1 MAVADVGAGSIPTA
15 QPVDSDHD
23 VERTE
28 TVELT
33 VLMPCLNEAETVATC
48 VRSARRFLDE
58 HGLRGEV
65 LIADNG
71 STDGSQRLAEQAGAR
86 VLTVR
91 ERGYGNALING
102 IAAARG
108 TFVVAGDADDSYDFQ
123 ALGPFLDELRAGADL
138 VMGDRFAG
146 GIAPGAMPALHRYLG
161 NPVLSAIGRLLFH
174 SPVRDFHCGLRGMR
188 RSAMLA
194 LDLQAPGME
203 FASEMVVRAT
213 LAGLRVT
220 QVPTTLRPDGR
231 SRPPHLQSWS
241 DGWRHL
247 RFLLLYSPRWLFLI
261 PGLTAML
268 LGLVFGGLIVAAPLR
283 IAGVSLDVASL
294 VIASAM
300 VVTGFQAVQFAVFS
314 KASAMSKGYLPPD
327 PRIVRLMRVV
337 TLGRALLAGGALALA
352 GLVGLF
358 ISLRYW
364 QSRGYG
370 TLDPEHVLRLVIPSA
385 TALML
390 GSQTILG
397 GAFLSILGISPGR
410 SPRPPDADAT

>member
-1 MAVADVGAGSIPTA
+1 
-15 QPVDSDHD
+15 
-23 VERTE
+23 
-28 TVELT
+28 
-33 VLMPCLNEAETVATC
+33 
-48 VRSARRFLDE
+48 
-58 HGLRGEV
+58 
-65 LIADNG
+65 
-71 STDGSQRLAEQAGAR
+71 
-86 VLTVR
+86 
-91 ERGYGNALING
+91 
-102 IAAARG
+102 
-108 TFVVAGDADDSYDFQ
+108 
-123 ALGPFLDELRAGADL
+123 
-138 VMGDRFAG
+138 
-146 GIAPGAMPALHRYLG
+146 
-161 NPVLSAIGRLLFH
+161 
-174 SPVRDFHCGLRGMR
+174 
-188 RSAMLA
+188 
-194 LDLQAPGME
+194 
-203 FASEMVVRAT
+203 
-213 LAGLRVT
+213 VT

-327 PRIVRLMRVV
+327 LRIVRLMRVV